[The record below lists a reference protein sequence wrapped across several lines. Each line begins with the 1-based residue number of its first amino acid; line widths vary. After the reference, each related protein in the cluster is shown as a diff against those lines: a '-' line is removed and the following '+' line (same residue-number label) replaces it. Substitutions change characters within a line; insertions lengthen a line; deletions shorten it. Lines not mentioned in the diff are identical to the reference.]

1 MSRRRLLLPTL
12 LLTASL
18 FQAGCSG
25 SKDSGGTGVVSVQ
38 LVDGPIGGFQE
49 VNVHILSVEIASGG
63 GWITLGHPDRTYN
76 LLALTGGLSETLASG
91 ATLPEGHY
99 SQMRLVLGSGNTV
112 KLADGSVQDL
122 FVPSGLQSGLKLIT
136 SFDVVAGTTKDVWID
151 FDAAHSI
158 QITHT
163 GASDKYL
170 LRPTLRAYDKVAT
183 GAVRGTLTE
192 AGTGAPLAGATVYA
206 EVLDG
211 TGEPALA
218 RSTFTDAQGAYVL
231 DLLPVGATYHIVS
244 QPKVGTGTVKGYDAQ
259 VSPGLALSSG
269 TALQTWSAAFTA
281 NAALGT
287 VTGTLTPVATDA
299 QSDLVQLRQ
308 SLTPAGGTA
317 GTFIV
322 DSAMA
327 QVGTATE
334 TYSLG
339 NLPAGGYTL
348 RGLRRTLNPD
358 GSVTFT
364 KTPASPATVAGG
376 ATATVNLVF

>member
-1 MSRRRLLLPTL
+1 MSLRPLLLPAL
-12 LLTASL
+12 LLAATL
-18 FQAGCSG
+18 FQGGCSG
-25 SKDSGGTGVVSVQ
+25 TKDSGGTGVVRVQ
-38 LVDGPIGGFQE
+38 LVDGPVGGFQE

-63 GWITLGHPDRTYN
+63 GWVTLGHPDRTYN

-112 KLADGSVQDL
+112 KLADGSLQDL

-136 SFDVVAGTTKDVWID
+136 HFEVVAGTTKDVWID

-158 QITHT
+158 QLTHT

-183 GAVRGTLTE
+183 GAVQGTLTE
-192 AGTGAPLAGATVYA
+192 AGTGAPLVNAMVYA

-244 QPKVGTGTVKGYDAQ
+244 QPKVGTGAVKGYDAQ
-259 VSPGLALSSG
+259 VSPGLALSPGS
-269 TALQTWSAAFTA
+269 ALQTWSAAFTA

-299 QSDLVQLRQ
+299 QSDVVQLRQ
-308 SLTPAGGTA
+308 TLTPAGGTA

-327 QVGTATE
+327 QVGVATE

-358 GSVTFT
+358 GSVTFM

-376 ATATVNLVF
+376 ATTSVNLAF